1 MSGPIINVYP
11 LDLKASE
18 AQQATLSSLKSLP
31 STFKLPFGFLSDT
44 IPLFGYRRK
53 SYMLVGWILTS
64 LSMILLILFSDLNM
78 QSITQTD
85 KTGLESSTT
94 IPSENAPSVA
104 FLSVSFLLFGT
115 GYWFADVMGDSLV
128 VS

>member
-1 MSGPIINVYP
+1 
-11 LDLKASE
+11 
-18 AQQATLSSLKSLP
+18 
-31 STFKLPFGFLSDT
+31 
-44 IPLFGYRRK
+44 
-53 SYMLVGWILTS
+53 MLLGWLVTS
-64 LSMILLILFSDLNM
+64 LSMMILILFSDLNM
-78 QSITQTD
+78 QSFTQTD
-85 KTGLESSTT
+85 ETGLETITT